1 MIKTID
7 NFLSVEDFKKIK
19 SNMLDNKHFA
29 WYYNDK
35 VNDEDG
41 ITENPDNY
49 LFTHVFYDT
58 FKNSDFFYLIEPFV
72 TKLNMGSIVKIKANL
87 MMKPTSQ
94 QVFKFHKDCPWDFK
108 WWTAIFYVNTN
119 NGKTIFERGEEIE
132 SRENRLILFDGRLKH
147 AGTTST
153 DSKRRILINF
163 NYLNSEIK

>member
-1 MIKTID
+1 
-7 NFLSVEDFKKIK
+7 
-19 SNMLDNKHFA
+19 
-29 WYYNDK
+29 
-35 VNDEDG
+35 
-41 ITENPDNY
+41 
-49 LFTHVFYDT
+49 
-58 FKNSDFFYLIEPFV
+58 
-72 TKLNMGSIVKIKANL
+72 MGSIVKIKANL
-87 MMKPTSQ
+87 MMKTTSQ

-119 NGKTIFERGEEIE
+119 DGKTIFEKGQEIE